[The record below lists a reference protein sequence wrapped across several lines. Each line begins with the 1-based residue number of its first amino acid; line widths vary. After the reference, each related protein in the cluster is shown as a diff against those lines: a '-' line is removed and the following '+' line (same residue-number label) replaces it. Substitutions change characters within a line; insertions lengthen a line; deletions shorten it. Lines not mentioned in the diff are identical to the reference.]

1 MRQTLHFPFNFE
13 NHYEKAYHQSILVH
27 LSALVERA
35 CRSPENKFGYGLWK
49 NHILLVVKYAK
60 LLAQQLGAD
69 EEVCEI
75 AALLHDYAG
84 IINFDYYE
92 NHHIHS
98 ARIAHDLLS
107 KLEYPK
113 EKTEHIKHCIIS
125 HRASKNIPRKTR
137 EAHILASA
145 DAIAHILAYESLL
158 DLAICEYNYSEDQ
171 AKSWA
176 ARKLARSYQKIMPEA
191 LPFIEEKYKLVKTA
205 LDAFMPVI
213 PSE

>member
-13 NHYEKAYHQSILVH
+13 SHYEKSYHQSILAH

-35 CRSPENKFGYGLWK
+35 CRSPENKFGYGLWR
-49 NHILLVVKYAK
+49 NHILLVVRYAK

-75 AALLHDYAG
+75 AAILHDYAG
-84 IINFDYYE
+84 VINFDYYE
-92 NHHIHS
+92 NHHVHS

-113 EKTEHIKHCIIS
+113 EKIEHIKQCVIS
-125 HRASKNIPRKTR
+125 HRASRNIPRKTK

-145 DAIAHILAYESLL
+145 DAIAHVLAWESLL
-158 DLAICEYNYSEDQ
+158 DLAIEEYQYSEDQ
-171 AKSWA
+171 AKSWV
-176 ARKLARSYQKIMPEA
+176 ARKLVRSYQKIMPEA
-191 LPFIEEKYKLVKTA
+191 LPLIEEKYKIVKLT
-205 LDAFMPVI
+205 LETPLSMI
-213 PSE
+213 PLE